1 MMSTTQDTQTQGHAS
16 PAKPEIQAFVSVQSP
31 DHAPLSALLDISL
44 MDGSAQAMELLDE
57 LLARRKGLIP
67 TPFVNINLGGLV
79 FTPKLVSKLRNL
91 VQQAGYKLE
100 AVFTTVPQTQ
110 QAALD
115 EGLYVKTQ
123 PITIST
129 LDLTEALPAPATET
143 KPEGPHLLAGMD
155 EQSLNEQK
163 RLLSTPT
170 LLLKRSLRSGKVLKH
185 DGNLVIVGDVHAGS
199 EVVATG
205 DIVVWGEVRGIVH
218 AGASGNLNAEIR
230 AMRLEALQIRIA
242 DVLARRPDKL
252 YYHKPGDNAIQ
263 PELAC
268 IVDGEIKIFKDR
280 FERIS

>member
-1 MMSTTQDTQTQGHAS
+1 MQDTQTTGPSLA
-16 PAKPEIQAFVSVQSP
+16 AKSEVQAFVSVQSP
-31 DHAPLSALLDISL
+31 DHAPLSALLDISQ

-57 LLARRKGLIP
+57 LLSRRKGLIP
-67 TPFVNINLGGLV
+67 TPFVNVHVGGLV
-79 FTPKLVSKLRNL
+79 LTPKLVNKLRNV

-100 AVFTTVPQTQ
+100 AVFATAPQTQ

-123 PITIST
+123 PITLST
-129 LDLTEALPAPATET
+129 LDLTEPPAEPAQ

-155 EQSLNEQK
+155 EQSLREQK

-218 AGASGNLNAEIR
+218 AGASGNTNAEIR

-252 YYHKPGDNAIQ
+252 YYHKPGDNTIQ